1 MRQCEN
7 KLSYYFRT
15 SSLINKKIMKLR
27 FLVLQAVGHGH
38 ELKKE
43 IMPLKINIQKN
54 NKNNCKY

>member
-15 SSLINKKIMKLR
+15 SLLIKRTVIMKLR
-27 FLVLQAVGHGH
+27 FLVWQAVGHGH

-43 IMPLKINIQKN
+43 IMPIFKN
-54 NKNNCKY
+54 KHTKK